1 MARWG
6 TALVTGASS
15 GIGRAIAVR
24 LAADGSDL
32 VLVARRGD
40 LLETLAKELRAAHGV
55 KVEVLVAD
63 LTDPAQLATVEDR
76 LRDTTTSP
84 VDLLVN
90 NAGLGAQGRF
100 AEIPLDW
107 QDGQVRLNVLAP
119 VRLTHAALEGMLRRG
134 SGGILNVSSIAG
146 TQPLPN
152 VATYSATKAYLS
164 SFSHSLHEEV
174 RRSGVSVTALLPGFT
189 RTEFHDAAGMTR
201 SIVPGPAW
209 MSAEV
214 VAAAGLRAV
223 ARGRAQ
229 CVPGLGYRI
238 LSGVSRLTPW
248 SLSRRV
254 VGSIMAH
261 G

>member
-1 MARWG
+1 MPRWPV
-6 TALVTGASS
+6 ALVTGASS
-15 GIGRAIAVR
+15 GIGRAIALR
-24 LAADGSDL
+24 LAAEGSDL
-32 VLVARRGD
+32 VLVARRRD
-40 LLETLAKELRAAHGV
+40 LLGALADELRAANGV
-55 KVEVLVAD
+55 RVDVLVAD
-63 LTDPAQLATVEDR
+63 LTDRAELAAVEDR
-76 LRDTTTSP
+76 LRDDPP
-84 VDLLVN
+84 VDLVVN

-100 AEIPLDW
+100 AEIGLDW
-107 QDGQVRLNVLAP
+107 QERQIRLNVLAP

-134 SGGILNVSSIAG
+134 EGGVLNVSSIAG

-152 VATYSATKAYLS
+152 VATYSATKAYLT

-189 RTEFHDAAGMTR
+189 RTEFHDAAGMGR

-209 MSAEV
+209 MSADV

-229 CVPGLGYRI
+229 CVPGTGYRI
-238 LSGVSRLTPW
+238 LSGLSRVTPW
-248 SLSRRV
+248 ALSRRV
-254 VGSIMAH
+254 VGSLMAR

>member
-1 MARWG
+1 MRRWPV
-6 TALVTGASS
+6 ALITGASS

-32 VLVARRGD
+32 VLVARRAE
-40 LLETLAKELRAAHGV
+40 LLEDLADELRTTGGV
-55 KVEVLVAD
+55 DVEVMVAD
-63 LTDPAQLATVEDR
+63 LTDPADLAGVEDR
-76 LRDTTTSP
+76 LRRDPP

-90 NAGLGAQGRF
+90 NAGVGAQGRF

-107 QDGQVRLNVLAP
+107 QDSQVRLNVLAP
-119 VRLTHAALEGMLRRG
+119 VRLTHAALEGMLARG
-134 SGGILNVSSIAG
+134 RGGVLNVSSIAG
-146 TQPLPN
+146 IQPLPN
-152 VATYSATKAYLS
+152 VATYAATKAYLS

-174 RRSGVSVTALLPGFT
+174 RRSGVVVTALLPGFT
-189 RTEFHDAAGMTR
+189 QTGFHEVAGANR
-201 SIVPGPAW
+201 SIVPAGAW
-209 MSAEV
+209 MSAEA
-214 VAAAGLRAV
+214 VAGAGLRAV

-254 VGSIMAH
+254 VGSIMARS
-261 G
+261 

>member
-1 MARWG
+1 M
-6 TALVTGASS
+6 TV
-15 GIGRAIAVR
+15 
-24 LAADGSDL
+24 
-32 VLVARRGD
+32 
-40 LLETLAKELRAAHGV
+40 EGV
-55 KVEVLVAD
+55 VAD
-63 LTDPAQLATVEDR
+63 LADPSELAAVEDR
-76 LRDTTTSP
+76 LRNGAAP

-90 NAGLGAQGRF
+90 SAGLGAHGRF
-100 AEIPLDW
+100 AEIPLDR
-107 QDGQVRLNVLAP
+107 QDRQVRLNVLAP
-119 VRLTHAALEGMLRRG
+119 VRLTHAALQGMLTRG
-134 SGGILNVSSIAG
+134 RGGVLNVSSIAG

-174 RRSGVSVTALLPGFT
+174 RRSGVAVTVLLPGFT
-189 RTEFHDAAGMTR
+189 RTEFHDAADMSR
-201 SIVPGPAW
+201 SMVPGPAW
-209 MSAEV
+209 MSADV

-238 LSGVSRLTPW
+238 LAGVSRLTPW

-254 VGSIMAH
+254 AGSVMAQ